1 MKILIS
7 AMACDPYEGSE
18 NYFGWAAVE
27 CLARDHD
34 LWVLTS
40 KRNRVPLEKGEAEG
54 LVPKNVH
61 FVYACEF
68 KEWHPNRLL
77 ARFQSWKEYIDFSE
91 AVLPAAYDLC
101 RSIKFDVVHHVT
113 LATWRVAMPLWKL
126 GIPFILGPIGG
137 YEKFPVRLLTILSP
151 MATGFE
157 LFRMSSNVVSRFSP
171 NVRKCIRRAAHVFV
185 ANMETEQLVRF
196 IRGSDAGITRLT
208 AAFHSDTRIRDFS
221 RFISNKS
228 LNGPL
233 RLFAAG
239 NMEGRK
245 GVALALHALARV
257 KKNGVKFHYRLSARG
272 PEIPHLKR
280 LAAKLDLNNEILFA
294 DNLRGEN
301 YQRELGETHI
311 YLLPSLRDS
320 AGLTL
325 TEAMLAGCVP
335 VVADGGGPGIMV
347 TEDCGFKVPVLNR
360 EQMISQL
367 AATITTI
374 DRDRKVILE
383 KGGAASRRIA
393 RGFSEDNYRNTV
405 NSVYRSVLQPAD
417 G

>member
-7 AMACDPYEGSE
+7 AGACDPYGGSE
-18 NYFGWAAVE
+18 NYFGWAAVK

-34 LWVLTS
+34 LWVLTH
-40 KRNRVPLEKGEAEG
+40 KRNRVPLEKAKVEG

-61 FVYACEF
+61 FVYAGEF

-77 ARFQSWKEYIDFSE
+77 VRLQSWKEYIEFS
-91 AVLPAAYDLC
+91 AAILPAAYDLC

-113 LATWRVAMPLWKL
+113 LATWRVAIPLWKL
-126 GIPFILGPIGG
+126 GIPFIFGPIGG
-137 YEKFPVRLLTILSP
+137 NEKFPLRLLTILSP
-151 MATGFE
+151 MAVGFE
-157 LFRMSSNVVSRFSP
+157 VFRMSSNIASRFSL

-185 ANMETEQLVRF
+185 ANMETEQLVRI

-208 AAFHSDTRIRDFS
+208 AAFHSDSRIRDFS

-245 GVALALHALARV
+245 GVALAMHALARV
-257 KKNGVKFHYRLSARG
+257 KKSGVKFHYRLSAGG

-280 LAAKLDLNNEILFA
+280 LAAKLDLNDEILFA
-294 DNLRGEN
+294 DTLHGED

-335 VVADGGGPGIMV
+335 VVADSGGPGLIV
-347 TEDCGFKVPVLNR
+347 TEDCGYNIPVLNG
-360 EQMISQL
+360 EQMIRQL

-374 DRDRKVILE
+374 DRDRNIILK

-393 RGFSEDNYRNTV
+393 RSFSEDNYRNTV
-405 NSVYRSVLQPAD
+405 NAVYRSVLQSAR